1 MTISIWRYC
10 HLTLA
15 IFSSIFIFIASITGI
30 ILAFEPISNQLESYK
45 IENANQLSLSKT
57 ILVLE
62 EKYDDII
69 TIKVDENDFVIASV
83 ITKNG
88 KSDAFYINPFSGEK
102 IGNLIEKKP
111 IFKFA
116 TSLHR
121 SLFLKSTGR
130 FIIGFVSFLLFL
142 MAITGIILI
151 AKRQGG
157 IHRFFSKVIQENFE
171 QYYHII
177 IGKYTLIPIV
187 IITLTGVYL
196 SLEKFSLLPDQ
207 KITHLFQNQENSNQ
221 KTKNSKEIDLFN
233 TIYLQEV
240 KSVEFPFSDDEED
253 YFFIKQKDNEFYVN
267 QYSGEIVSQQKYP
280 ATMLLSNWSLLL
292 HTGQGSI
299 IWSIILLLSCIALL
313 FFIYSGFAMT
323 LKRKKTTLL
332 PKNSFDKDNAEYII
346 LVGSETGSTFSF
358 ATIFYNSLK
367 NSGKS
372 VYISDLNSYT
382 NYKKA
387 QHLILFTAT
396 YGEGDAPNNA
406 TNFEQLF
413 KQLNPKKNINY
424 AVLGFGSLKYTA
436 FCKYAIYV
444 DSMLQAHPNFLPI
457 MQHFKVNNQSFEA
470 FKTWTQAWSKRV
482 NIPLEIPQNKLEKN
496 TIKKYSFEVLER
508 TNLNSDNTFLLKLK
522 PTQKIKFESGDLLA
536 FTPKSENVTRY
547 YSIGK
552 LNGDILVSVKKHDLG
567 ICSSYFSELNKGNSI
582 AAAIQNNEKFHF
594 PKKSKEVILI
604 ANGTGIGPFLGMI
617 NANKKKRKVH
627 LFWGI
632 RTKSSY
638 SLYENLIDKWLK
650 KNLLTSLQ
658 IAYSRENNQKTY
670 VQDLILEKAGFI
682 ANVLQKG
689 GTIMIC
695 GSIKMQNQVL
705 ENLQQITMFTLK
717 TPLKV
722 FENNGQIKT
731 DCY

>member
-10 HLTLA
+10 HLTIA

-30 ILAFEPISNQLESYK
+30 ILAFEPITNQLESYK

-69 TIKVDENDFVIASV
+69 TIKVDENDFVSASV
-83 ITKNG
+83 ITKDG
-88 KSDAFYINPFSGEK
+88 ESDAFYINPFTGEK

-130 FIIGFVSFLLFL
+130 FIVGFVSFLLFL

-157 IHRFFSKVIQENFE
+157 IHRFFSKVIKENFQ

-177 IGKYTLIPIV
+177 IGKYALIPIV

-207 KITHLFQNQENSNQ
+207 KITHHFQNDENSHQ
-221 KTKNSKEIDLFN
+221 KTKNSTEFNLFN
-233 TIYLQEV
+233 TIDLKDL

-280 ATMLLSNWSLLL
+280 ITLLLSNGSLLL
-292 HTGQGSI
+292 HTGKGSI

-358 ATIFYNSLK
+358 ATIFYNALK

-372 VYISDLNSYT
+372 VYIADLNSYT

-387 QHLILFTAT
+387 EHFILFTAT

-406 TNFEQLF
+406 SNFEQLF
-413 KQLNPKKNINY
+413 TQITPEKNINY
-424 AVLGFGSLKYTA
+424 AVLGFGSLKYKA

-444 DSMLQAHPNFLPI
+444 DAMLQANTNFLPV
-457 MQHFKVNNQSFEA
+457 MPLFKVNNQSFDA
-470 FKTWTQAWSKRV
+470 FKNWTQIWSKNV
-482 NIPLEIPQNKLEKN
+482 DIPLEIQQNKLEKN
-496 TIKKYSFEVLER
+496 TVKKYSFDVLER
-508 TNLNSDNTFLLKLK
+508 TNLNTDYTFLLRLK

-552 LNGDILVSVKKHDLG
+552 VNGDILVSVKKHDLG

-582 AAAIQNNEKFHF
+582 AAAIQKNEKFHF
-594 PKKSKEVILI
+594 PKKSKEVVLI

-617 NANKKKRKVH
+617 HQNKKKQKVH
-627 LFWGI
+627 LFWGT

-638 SLYENLIDKWLK
+638 NLYENLIDKWLK
-650 KNLLTSLQ
+650 KNLLTSLR
-658 IAYSRENNQKTY
+658 IAYSRENNQKIY
-670 VQDLILEKAGFI
+670 VQNLILEKAGFI
-682 ANVLQKG
+682 ANILKNG

-695 GSIKMQNQVL
+695 GSIKMQKQVL
-705 ENLQQITMFTLK
+705 ENLEHITLSILK
-717 TPLKV
+717 TSLNE
-722 FENNGQIKT
+722 FENNGQIKS